1 MDISAKVQ
9 VTKKETVH
17 PRLLL
22 ILVSSDEVMLS
33 WRGSELA
40 TESLTFY
47 EGGRRVVVLRCVFE
61 TAWRGFGGVHR
72 STHDGVGMK

>member
-1 MDISAKVQ
+1 MNISAKVQ

-40 TESLTFY
+40 TESLTFT
-47 EGGRRVVVLRCVFE
+47 RV
-61 TAWRGFGGVHR
+61 
-72 STHDGVGMK
+72 DGVSWCSDACSRRRGGGLTGCTEVRMTGLG